1 MGQLYGPAMTSHQQI
16 PNNNNNNDSS
26 SIYDP
31 RASLPP
37 PPLPTSGVMAPFIS
51 GPTSLASYH
60 AEGSAP
66 SDMQVKKDR
75 EDVYSWVKDMSR
87 VFVGSIGVD
96 RNLCAISKVATLS
109 IKTFRNKKIEILIAR
124 HDL

>member
-37 PPLPTSGVMAPFIS
+37 PPPPTSGVMAPFIS

-75 EDVYSWVKDMSR
+75 EDVYS
-87 VFVGSIGVD
+87 
-96 RNLCAISKVATLS
+96 
-109 IKTFRNKKIEILIAR
+109 
-124 HDL
+124 